1 MTAWQPLDLRQ
12 RAAGVRLTPTQ
23 RRVLGTL
30 LEHAARAPYLSAS
43 ELAALAGVSQ
53 PSVSRL
59 AVVLGFDGYAA
70 LRDALRAT
78 TSAPPGERSGADSR
92 RQAVEKESER
102 LLRCAARL
110 PAGSAWEEMGAAL
123 VRSEPLV
130 VVGVRA
136 SRYLAGYLAYLARKI
151 HPAVVDVDGG
161 PTSTEAVT
169 SARESGAT
177 AAVVVAMPRY
187 PQITI
192 DLLRC
197 LGELG
202 YRVLLVSDEVMPPV
216 PGRPAEWHLA
226 VPVGTE
232 LTFDSHPAAL
242 VVLGLVL
249 EAMCNAAPQAA
260 ERRLERLDLVAS
272 GAGTYWEA

>member
-30 LEHAARAPYLSAS
+30 LEHAAQAPYLSAS

-70 LRDALRAT
+70 LRDALRETAPA
-78 TSAPPGERSGADSR
+78 SASERSGADSR
-92 RQAVEKESER
+92 RQAVERESER

-110 PAGSAWEEMGAAL
+110 PAGSSWEEMGAAL
-123 VRSEPLV
+123 VRSEPLI

-136 SRYLAGYLAYLARKI
+136 SRYLAGYFAYLARKV

-161 PTSTEAVT
+161 PTSAEAVT
-169 SARESGAT
+169 SAREAGAT
-177 AAVVVAMPRY
+177 AAVVVCMPRY
-187 PQITI
+187 PQATV
-192 DLLRC
+192 DLLGC
-197 LGELG
+197 LGALG
-202 YRVLLVSDEVMPPV
+202 YRVLLVSDEAMPPV
-216 PGRPAEWHLA
+216 PGPPPDWHLA
-226 VPVGTE
+226 VPVGSE

-249 EAMCNAAPQAA
+249 EAMCNAAPKAA

-272 GAGTYWEA
+272 GAGTYWDR